1 MYWRQTPVLDDFEL
15 FCFQKGKACVKFEQK
30 HWCPSTTTLTYTCK
44 SNPYMENGKQ
54 LINISSNFYER
65 ADIIYSMKNEVTFYI
80 YKIEHRQENRLID
93 TNTCFTR
100 IRNWVWSI
108 KPTFEKLCLVAH
120 LYHSNTGKFEKGWS
134 LEFTVS

>member
-1 MYWRQTPVLDDFEL
+1 
-15 FCFQKGKACVKFEQK
+15 
-30 HWCPSTTTLTYTCK
+30 
-44 SNPYMENGKQ
+44 MENGKQ

-100 IRNWVWSI
+100 IRN
-108 KPTFEKLCLVAH
+108 
-120 LYHSNTGKFEKGWS
+120 
-134 LEFTVS
+134 